1 MPRFPNGS
9 LGSLPAQSLSFCIR
23 TILKMGDAMKVVK
36 SLYFQILCAV
46 LLGVVVGHFWAQ
58 QAIALKPLGDA
69 FIKLIKMMIAP
80 VVFCTIV
87 TGIAGMNDK
96 RSLGRLLSK
105 TMLLFLGLTVISLF
119 IGLVAVYV
127 FKPGVGMNIDPSQLS
142 TAGLSQYTESAAKL
156 GVVEFF
162 MHIIPDTFIGAFS
175 KGEVL
180 PVLFIA
186 VLCGFA
192 LSSLGDRGKPV
203 LDVLEAAS
211 QMVFK
216 IFSYLM
222 RFAPI
227 GAFGA
232 LAFTVGQYGITSLGS
247 LGSLA
252 KLIMTLYVACAFFVF
267 VVLGS
272 ICRAHGFS
280 LWKLLRYLREEFLV
294 VLGTSSTEPVMPRM
308 LEKLQALGCSKGVV
322 GLVLPTG
329 YSFNLDGTAIYLSLA
344 AIFIAQACNIDL
356 TMTQTSTMLAIMLLS
371 SKGAAGVTGSG
382 FVALASTL
390 TVIHDIPLAGLALLI
405 GIDRFMSEARA
416 LTSLASNAVATVVI
430 SISENA
436 CDRQVLLDTL
446 DGKKPAVPDG
456 DQTWDRVGTTTHI

>member
-1 MPRFPNGS
+1 
-9 LGSLPAQSLSFCIR
+9 
-23 TILKMGDAMKVVK
+23 MKIAK
-36 SLYFQILCAV
+36 SLYFQIICAV
-46 LLGVVVGHFWAQ
+46 ILGVLVGHFWAQ
-58 QAIALKPLGDA
+58 QAVALKPLGDA

-87 TGIAGMNDK
+87 TGIAGMSDK
-96 RSLGRLLSK
+96 QSLGRLMSK
-105 TMLLFLGLTVISLF
+105 TLLLFLGLTVVSLI

-127 FKPGVGMNIDPSQLS
+127 FQPGTGMNIDPAKLS

-156 GVVEFF
+156 GVVDFF
-162 MHIIPDTFIGAFS
+162 MHIIPETFVGAFN

-186 VLCGFA
+186 VLSGFA
-192 LSSLGDRGKPV
+192 LSSLGERGKPV
-203 LDVLEAAS
+203 LNVLESAS
-211 QMVFK
+211 HMVFK

-247 LGSLA
+247 LA
-252 KLIMTLYVACAFFVF
+252 KLIMTLYIACGFFVF

-272 ICRAHGFS
+272 ICRANGFS
-280 LWKLLRYLREEFLV
+280 LWKLLRYFREEFLV

-308 LEKLQALGCSKGVV
+308 LEKLQALGCKKGVV

-344 AIFIAQACNIDL
+344 AVFIAQACNIEL
-356 TMTQTSTMLAIMLLS
+356 SMTQTLTMLAIMLLS

-405 GIDRFMSEARA
+405 GVDRFMSEARA
-416 LTSLASNAVATVVI
+416 LTSLASNAVATVAI
-430 SISENA
+430 SLSENA
-436 CDRQVLLDTL
+436 CDRQVLMQRLDNRSTA
-446 DGKKPAVPDG
+446 KRPAPE
-456 DQTWDRVGTTTHI
+456 WDAPQVAERS

>member
-1 MPRFPNGS
+1 
-9 LGSLPAQSLSFCIR
+9 
-23 TILKMGDAMKVVK
+23 MKLAK

-46 LLGVVVGHFWAQ
+46 VLGVLVGHFWAQ
-58 QAIALKPLGDA
+58 QAVALKPLGDA

-87 TGIAGMNDK
+87 TGIAGMTDK
-96 RSLGRLLSK
+96 SALGRLMGK
-105 TMLLFLGLTVISLF
+105 TLLLFLVLTVISLF
-119 IGLVAVYV
+119 IGLGAVYL
-127 FKPGVGMNIDPSQLS
+127 FQPGVGMNIDPATLS
-142 TAGLSQYTESAAKL
+142 TASIAQYTASAARL
-156 GVVEFF
+156 SVVDFF
-162 MHIIPDTFIGAFS
+162 MHIIPDTFMGAFN

-192 LSSLGDRGKPV
+192 LSAMGERGRPV
-203 LDVLEAAS
+203 LEVLESAS
-211 QMVFK
+211 QMVFR
-216 IFSYLM
+216 IFGYLM
-222 RFAPI
+222 RFAPV

-247 LGSLA
+247 LA
-252 KLIMTLYVACAFFVF
+252 KLIATLYIACAFFVF
-267 VVLGS
+267 VVLGAL
-272 ICRAHGFS
+272 CRSRGFS
-280 LWKLLRYLREEFLV
+280 LWKLLRYFREEFLV
-294 VLGTSSTEPVMPRM
+294 VLGTSSTEPVLPRM
-308 LEKLQALGCSKGVV
+308 LQKLEGLGCKKGVV

-344 AIFIAQACNIDL
+344 AVFIAQACNIDL
-356 TMTQTSTMLAIMLLS
+356 TIGQTLTMLAIMLLS

-430 SISENA
+430 ALSEGA
-436 CDRQVLLDTL
+436 CDREKLMRALAS
-446 DGKKPAVPDG
+446 GKAEPLAVPEAAEWTAPDA
-456 DQTWDRVGTTTHI
+456 RPHA

>member
-1 MPRFPNGS
+1 MNI
-9 LGSLPAQSLSFCIR
+9 A
-23 TILKMGDAMKVVK
+23 K
-36 SLYFQILCAV
+36 SLYFQIICAV
-46 LLGVVVGHFWAQ
+46 ILGVLVGHFWAQ
-58 QAIALKPLGDA
+58 QAVALKPLGDA

-87 TGIAGMNDK
+87 TGIAGMSDK
-96 RSLGRLLSK
+96 KSLGRLMSK
-105 TMLLFLGLTVISLF
+105 TLLLFLGLTVISLI

-127 FKPGVGMNIDPSQLS
+127 FQPGTGMNIDPAKLS
-142 TAGLSQYTESAAKL
+142 TAGLSQYTESAARL
-156 GVVEFF
+156 GVVDFF
-162 MHIIPDTFIGAFS
+162 MHIIPETFVGAFN

-186 VLCGFA
+186 VLSGFA
-192 LSSLGDRGKPV
+192 LSSLGERGKPV
-203 LDVLEAAS
+203 LNVLESAS

-216 IFSYLM
+216 MFSYLM

-247 LGSLA
+247 LA
-252 KLIMTLYVACAFFVF
+252 KLIMTLYIACGFFVF

-272 ICRAHGFS
+272 ICRANGFS
-280 LWKLLRYLREEFLV
+280 LWKLLRYFREEFLV

-308 LEKLQALGCSKGVV
+308 LEKLQALGCRKGVV

-344 AIFIAQACNIDL
+344 AVFIAQACNIEL
-356 TMTQTSTMLAIMLLS
+356 SMTQTLTMLAIMLLS

-430 SISENA
+430 SLSENA
-436 CDRQVLLDTL
+436 CDRQVLMQQLDNRSTA
-446 DGKKPAVPDG
+446 KRPVPE
-456 DQTWDRVGTTTHI
+456 WDTPQVAERS

>member
-1 MPRFPNGS
+1 
-9 LGSLPAQSLSFCIR
+9 
-23 TILKMGDAMKVVK
+23 MKLVR

-46 LLGVVVGHFWAQ
+46 LLGVIVGHFWAQ
-58 QAIALKPLGDA
+58 QATALKPLGDA
-69 FIKLIKMMIAP
+69 FIKLVKMMIAP

-87 TGIAGMNDK
+87 TGIAGMTEK
-96 RSLGRLLSK
+96 STLGRLMGK
-105 TMLLFLGLTVISLF
+105 TLGLFLALTVISLL
-119 IGLVAVYV
+119 IGLGAVYL
-127 FKPGVGMNIDPSQLS
+127 FQPGVGMNVDPSKLS
-142 TAGLSQYTESAAKL
+142 TAGLSQYTDSAAKL

-162 MHIIPDTFIGAFS
+162 MHIIPNTFMGAFAE
-175 KGEVL
+175 GEVL

-186 VLCGFA
+186 VLSGFA
-192 LSSLGDRGKPV
+192 LSSIGEAGKPV

-211 QMVFK
+211 KMVFK

-232 LAFTVGQYGITSLGS
+232 IAFTVGQYGITSLGS
-247 LGSLA
+247 LA
-252 KLIMTLYVACAFFVF
+252 KLIMTLYIACAFFVF
-267 VVLGS
+267 VVLGGL
-272 ICRAHGFS
+272 CRMYGFS

-294 VLGTSSTEPVMPRM
+294 VLGTSSTEPVLPRM
-308 LEKLQALGCSKGVV
+308 LEKLQALGCRKSVV

-344 AIFIAQACNIDL
+344 AVFIAQACNIDL
-356 TMTQTSTMLAIMLLS
+356 SLTQVVTMLAVMLLS

-390 TVIHDIPLAGLALLI
+390 SVMHDLPLAGLALLI

-416 LTSLASNAVATVVI
+416 LTSLASNAVATVVV
-430 SISENA
+430 SLSENA
-436 CDRQVLLDTL
+436 CDRRTLHAVLDERPQPP
-446 DGKKPAVPDG
+446 GGEQQPGWQAVAHPESP
-456 DQTWDRVGTTTHI
+456 IK

>member
-1 MPRFPNGS
+1 
-9 LGSLPAQSLSFCIR
+9 
-23 TILKMGDAMKVVK
+23 MKVVK
-36 SLYFQILCAV
+36 SLYFQIVCAV
-46 LLGVVVGHFWAQ
+46 LLGVLVGHFWAQ

-69 FIKLIKMMIAP
+69 FIKLVKMMIAP

-87 TGIAGMNDK
+87 TGIAGMSDK
-96 RSLGRLLSK
+96 ASLGRLLSK
-105 TMLLFLGLTVISLF
+105 TMLLFLGLTVVSLM
-119 IGLVAVYV
+119 IGLAAVYL
-127 FKPGVGMNIDPSQLS
+127 FQPGAGMNIDPTRLS
-142 TAGLSQYTESAAKL
+142 TAGLSQYTDSAAKL
-156 GVVEFF
+156 NVVDFF
-162 MHIIPDTFIGAFS
+162 MHIIPDTFIGAFN

-186 VLCGFA
+186 VLSGFA
-192 LSSLGDRGKPV
+192 LSSLGERGKPV
-203 LDVLEAAS
+203 LAVLESAS
-211 QMVFK
+211 HMVFK

-232 LAFTVGQYGITSLGS
+232 LAFTVGQYGVTS

-252 KLIMTLYVACAFFVF
+252 KLIMTLYIACGFFVV

-272 ICRAHGFS
+272 ICRANGFS

-308 LEKLQALGCSKGVV
+308 LEKLEALGCKKSVV

-344 AIFIAQACNIDL
+344 AIFIAQACNIEL
-356 TMTQTSTMLAIMLLS
+356 GAGQVITMLAIMLLS

-416 LTSLASNAVATVVI
+416 LTSLASNAVATVAI
-430 SISENA
+430 AISEKA

-446 DGKKPAVPDG
+446 DGKVAPPAVVKPEDASWQSSNAPG
-456 DQTWDRVGTTTHI
+456 HS

>member
-1 MPRFPNGS
+1 
-9 LGSLPAQSLSFCIR
+9 
-23 TILKMGDAMKVVK
+23 MKIAK
-36 SLYFQILCAV
+36 SLYFQIICAV
-46 LLGVVVGHFWAQ
+46 ILGVLVGHFWAQ
-58 QAIALKPLGDA
+58 QAVALKPLGDA

-87 TGIAGMNDK
+87 TGIAGMSDK
-96 RSLGRLLSK
+96 QSLGRLMSK
-105 TMLLFLGLTVISLF
+105 TLLLFLGLTVVSLI

-127 FKPGVGMNIDPSQLS
+127 FQPGTGMNIDPAKLS

-156 GVVEFF
+156 GVVDFF
-162 MHIIPDTFIGAFS
+162 MHIIPETFVGAFN

-186 VLCGFA
+186 VLSGFA
-192 LSSLGDRGKPV
+192 LSSLGERGKPV
-203 LDVLEAAS
+203 LNVLESAS

-247 LGSLA
+247 LA
-252 KLIMTLYVACAFFVF
+252 KLIMTLYIACGFFVF

-272 ICRAHGFS
+272 ICRANGVS
-280 LWKLLRYLREEFLV
+280 LWKLLRYFREEFLV

-308 LEKLQALGCSKGVV
+308 LEKLQALGCKKGVV

-344 AIFIAQACNIDL
+344 AVFIAQACNIEL
-356 TMTQTSTMLAIMLLS
+356 SMTQTLTMLAIMLLS

-405 GIDRFMSEARA
+405 GVDRFMSEARA

-430 SISENA
+430 SLSENA
-436 CDRQVLLDTL
+436 CDRQVLMQQLDNRSTA
-446 DGKKPAVPDG
+446 KRPAPE
-456 DQTWDRVGTTTHI
+456 WDAPQVAERS

>member
-1 MPRFPNGS
+1 M
-9 LGSLPAQSLSFCIR
+9 IR
-23 TILKMGDAMKVVK
+23 LDTTTILKMGDAMKLVK
-36 SLYFQILCAV
+36 SLYFQIICAV
-46 LLGVVVGHFWAQ
+46 ILGVVVGHFWAQ

-87 TGIAGMNDK
+87 TGIAGMTDK
-96 RSLGRLLSK
+96 RSLGRLMGK
-105 TMLLFLGLTVISLF
+105 TLLLFLGLTVISLF
-119 IGLVAVYV
+119 IGLAAVYIIQ
-127 FKPGVGMNIDPSQLS
+127 PGAGMNIDPTKLS
-142 TAGLSQYTESAAKL
+142 TAGLTQYTESAAKL
-156 GVVEFF
+156 SVVEFF
-162 MHIIPDTFIGAFS
+162 MHIIPETFMGAFA

-186 VLCGFA
+186 VLSGFA
-192 LSSLGDRGKPV
+192 LSSLGARGTPV
-203 LDVLEAAS
+203 LTVLESAS
-211 QMVFK
+211 QMVFR
-216 IFSYLM
+216 IFGYLM
-222 RFAPI
+222 RFAPV

-247 LGSLA
+247 LA
-252 KLIMTLYVACAFFVF
+252 KLIMTLYIACGFFVF
-267 VVLGS
+267 IVLGG

-280 LWKLLRYLREEFLV
+280 LWKLLRYFREEFLV

-308 LEKLQALGCSKGVV
+308 LEKLQALGCRKNVV

-356 TMTQTSTMLAIMLLS
+356 SATQVLGMLAIMLLS

-390 TVIHDIPLAGLALLI
+390 TVMHDIPLAGLALLI

-430 SISENA
+430 AISEGA
-436 CDRQVLLDTL
+436 CDRKQMSDALA
-446 DGKKPAVPDG
+446 GKPVTAPLTVA
-456 DQTWDRVGTTTHI
+456 TWQDSAGARRT